1 MQFVEV
7 SLVLS
12 AVKCALYSQN
22 EDVVRLALQFFTQ
35 ISDETYEMANKSY
48 HQQVV
53 SWFVKVVKQT
63 FENNNTAASSPPT
76 PQTVYS
82 SVFRSSAEM
91 LENHPFLVREAA
103 VLLTSLFR
111 EPSLRLVKIPE
122 LLYNVFQDDIFMCY
136 ETMNSL
142 LPELNRLDREG
153 ARMML

>member
-1 MQFVEV
+1 MYYGIAGDTDESVGPLSIYATVSGVDLAAFRACLACIFFNFREIIYFIQLFVEAFEKGQFVEV

-76 PQTVYS
+76 P
-82 SVFRSSAEM
+82 
-91 LENHPFLVREAA
+91 
-103 VLLTSLFR
+103 
-111 EPSLRLVKIPE
+111 
-122 LLYNVFQDDIFMCY
+122 
-136 ETMNSL
+136 
-142 LPELNRLDREG
+142 
-153 ARMML
+153 

>member
-1 MQFVEV
+1 MLLSKQHFSKIIHLFVEAFEKGQFVEV

-91 LENHPFLVREAA
+91 LENHPLAFSFNL
-103 VLLTSLFR
+103 
-111 EPSLRLVKIPE
+111 
-122 LLYNVFQDDIFMCY
+122 
-136 ETMNSL
+136 
-142 LPELNRLDREG
+142 
-153 ARMML
+153 